1 MGYHQ
6 AASQM
11 NRVLLVLKA
20 CGAESGVGGG
30 QIREERCI
38 LDADTGLV
46 IRSHRVGWIEVAVRP
61 VGVIIP
67 LEVQSHWGPWEEIL
81 QEERRPPSCMTE
93 DEVGDEALLLLG
105 EHHFVGSLAVQDGIL
120 EGPYIMVRLRRWFT
134 FALIDDL
141 TDPGHFAS
149 HRSRQEADLVGGIGT
164 EDGRDGPELRRKV
177 GMNKQNAHWRE

>member
-46 IRSHRVGWIEVAVRP
+46 IRSHRVGRS
-61 VGVIIP
+61 G
-67 LEVQSHWGPWEEIL
+67 LHS
-81 QEERRPPSCMTE
+81 
-93 DEVGDEALLLLG
+93 D
-105 EHHFVGSLAVQDGIL
+105 
-120 EGPYIMVRLRRWFT
+120 RLRSGCYRW
-134 FALIDDL
+134 
-141 TDPGHFAS
+141 
-149 HRSRQEADLVGGIGT
+149 R
-164 EDGRDGPELRRKV
+164 
-177 GMNKQNAHWRE
+177 